1 MRKLFLS
8 AVLAVVSLSA
18 TGQAHAWGAREQ
30 GIVTGIVGTIVAQ
43 QLFRPPVVVAPPPVA
58 AVPVPVP
65 VPPPVAYPVAPP
77 MVPYYPGTV
86 YPDYIYRP
94 MFKDVDVWIPECQ
107 CYRTMRVQ
115 IR

>member
-1 MRKLFLS
+1 MKGYDRMKLIQRCS
-8 AVLAVVSLSA
+8 
-18 TGQAHAWGAREQ
+18 GQ

-43 QLFRPPVVVAPPPVA
+43 QIFRPPVVVVPQGVPMQPGYAPGYAPQG
-58 AVPVPVP
+58 VPMQPGYAP
-65 VPPPVAYPVAPP
+65 GYAPP

-86 YPDYIYRP
+86 YPDFVYRP
-94 MFKDVDVWIPECQ
+94 MFRDVDVWIPECQ